1 MPEFSTAF
9 ALIVGGSLLLGA
21 IIGWLLRGV
30 RAEQQRLAINA
41 EWSEQL
47 DALQRSEKRTNKARK
62 ELSAELAKVTT
73 ELNALKSADPTQN
86 TKALLDDNPPSDA
99 QADFVARLEE
109 SYAKR
114 DSLRQQLTNLI
125 TKSTELAQASKQ
137 KDEKIFALSRELES
151 WQHRL
156 PPLIDRFK
164 EKDHQNTV
172 ILEQLEAERQRAA
185 ELSNTL
191 KTRIMPATW
200 HEYGTDTPASNAEEA
215 GDYGDDR
222 DDLKRIRGVGPV
234 LEKTLNALGIYR
246 FSQIA
251 SFGASDIQRIS
262 DKLPQFPGRIER
274 DRWIEQARDLSQ

>member
-9 ALIVGGSLLLGA
+9 ALIVGGSLLRGA